1 MVKKHIILRKR
12 ANPVQVNLPNGRSF
26 VSKWDRI
33 SRKQL
38 PINIKV
44 TRNRTIGARRNNRR
58 IYFKL
63 ARNAFRN
70 IKKKRKAAARQQ
82 SGQGLESNFAKMG
95 LNVGS
100 KILGSDIGKKLIN
113 QGIDSI
119 PNIFKFGASKVKNK
133 NIKKAL
139 ESEVADLIVDEAQSK
154 ARKTYDSTNLFD

>member
-26 VSKWDRI
+26 VSKRERI

-38 PINIKV
+38 LINIKV

-58 IYFKL
+58 VYFNL
-63 ARNAFRN
+63 ARDAFRN
-70 IKKKRKAAARQQ
+70 IKKTRKAAARQQ
-82 SGQGLESNFAKMG
+82 SGQGLRSNFAKMG

-100 KILGSDIGKKLIN
+100 KILAPDTGKKLIN
-113 QGIDSI
+113 KGIDSI

-133 NIKKAL
+133 N
-139 ESEVADLIVDEAQSK
+139 
-154 ARKTYDSTNLFD
+154 T